1 MTQLPYSFFVTPDQV
16 TDFINES
23 KIGYERVNRTEPLPA
38 DLVSALYALNGTD
51 YSNSFYVEYWLNEVL
66 QDRFIT
72 CDELG
77 RPIGSSMVEFI
88 SNLIINDLCQ
98 DVVNDVVRRKLGRKP
113 NVENIIFKFVK
124 P

>member
-1 MTQLPYSFFVTPDQV
+1 MTQLSYLFFVTPEQV
-16 TDFINES
+16 TDFINQS
-23 KIGYERVNRTEPLPA
+23 KIGYERVNRNEPLPSG
-38 DLVSALYALNGTD
+38 LVSALYALNSTD
-51 YSNSFYVEYWLNEVL
+51 YLFSYYASEWVKDVL

-77 RPIGSSMVEFI
+77 RPVGENIVEFI
-88 SNLIINDLCQ
+88 SNLIINDFCQ
-98 DVVNDVVRRKLGRKP
+98 DVVNDLFRRKLGRKP

>member
-1 MTQLPYSFFVTPDQV
+1 MTQLPYSFFVTTDQV
-16 TDFINES
+16 TDFINQS
-23 KIGYERVNRTEPLPA
+23 KIGYERVNRTEPLPSG
-38 DLVSALYALNGTD
+38 LVSALYALNGMD
-51 YSNSFYVEYWLNEVL
+51 YSGSHYVHYWLKEAL

-77 RPIGSSMVEFI
+77 RPIGENIVEFI

-98 DVVNDVVRRKLGRKP
+98 NVVGDVFRRRRGFKP
-113 NVENIIFKFVK
+113 NIENIIFKFVK

>member
-1 MTQLPYSFFVTPDQV
+1 MTQLPYSFFVTSEQV
-16 TDFINES
+16 TDFINQS
-23 KIGYERVNRTEPLPA
+23 KIGYERVNRNEQLPA
-38 DLVSALYALNGTD
+38 DLVRALYALNGTD
-51 YSNSFYVEYWLNEVL
+51 YSHSFYVEYWLNEVL

-77 RPIGSSMVEFI
+77 RPIGESMVEFI

-98 DVVNDVVRRKLGRKP
+98 DVVNDLVRRKLGRKP

>member
-23 KIGYERVNRTEPLPA
+23 KIGYERVNRNEQLPA
-38 DLVSALYALNGTD
+38 DLLRALYVLIGTD
-51 YSNSFYVEYWLNEVL
+51 YSHSFYVEYWLNEVL

>member
-1 MTQLPYSFFVTPDQV
+1 MTQLPYSFFVTPEQV
-16 TDFINES
+16 TDFINQS
-23 KIGYERVNRTEPLPA
+23 KIGYERVNRNEQLPSG
-38 DLVSALYALNGTD
+38 LTRALYALNGMD
-51 YSNSFYVEYWLNEVL
+51 YSDSFYASEWVKDAL
-66 QDRFIT
+66 QDRYIT

>member
-1 MTQLPYSFFVTPDQV
+1 MTQFPYSFFVTPDQV

>member
-1 MTQLPYSFFVTPDQV
+1 MTQLPYSFFVTPEQV

-23 KIGYERVNRTEPLPA
+23 KIGYERVNRNEPLPNNFI
-38 DLVSALYALNGTD
+38 DALYCINGMD
-51 YSNSFYVEYWLNEVL
+51 YSGSYYASEWVKDAL

-72 CDELG
+72 CDEFG
-77 RPIGSSMVEFI
+77 RPIGESMVEFI

-98 DVVNDVVRRKLGRKP
+98 DVVNDLVRRKLDRKP
-113 NVENIIFKFVK
+113 NIENIIFKFVK

>member
-1 MTQLPYSFFVTPDQV
+1 MTQLPYSFFVTPEQV
-16 TDFINES
+16 TDFINQS
-23 KIGYERVNRTEPLPA
+23 KIGYERVSRNEPLPTG
-38 DLVSALYALNGTD
+38 LTVALYALNGMD
-51 YSNSFYVEYWLNEVL
+51 YSGSYYASEWVKEAL

-77 RPIGSSMVEFI
+77 RPVGSSIVEFI

-98 DVVNDVVRRKLGRKP
+98 DVVNDLFRRKLGRKP